1 MISDRYPSDI
11 LGSPHPNLNRNQKQ
25 AKTIPAKLGLVIEDV
40 STGWVGAI
48 VRVEKTAEM
57 TTVTLENAK
66 GQHRSFPLG
75 AGFWLE
81 GEPVILVRP
90 KKQAPQGPLRTASG
104 AYYSQQKAKV
114 AAPNRIWVEGLHDAE
129 LIEKVWG
136 YDLRDGGIV
145 VEVLNGADNLATS
158 LSTFGPGPKRKC
170 GILLDHLVE
179 NSKEARIAADVYR
192 QFGKENVLIL
202 GHPYIDIW
210 QAIKPQTLKIESWP
224 QIPKGLDWKTETLK
238 QLGIAHKE
246 QSDVAT
252 AWKLFLSKVK
262 TYRDL
267 ETPLVRK
274 VEELIDFVIAP

>member
-1 MISDRYPSDI
+1 MTPDRYPSDI
-11 LGSPHPNLNRNQKQ
+11 LGSPHPHLSRNQKQ

-57 TTVTLENAK
+57 NTVTLEDAAGK
-66 GQHRSFPLG
+66 HRTFPLG

-81 GEPVILVRP
+81 GQPVILVRP
-90 KKQAPQGPLRTASG
+90 QKQAPQGILRTASG
-104 AYYSQQKAKV
+104 AYYSGQQAKV

-136 YDLRDGGIV
+136 YDLREGGIV
-145 VEVLNGADNLATS
+145 VEVLNGADNLTDRLRDFEPS
-158 LSTFGPGPKRKC
+158 SRQKC
-170 GILLDHLVE
+170 GVLLDHLVE
-179 NSKEARIAADVYR
+179 NSKEARIANEVCR
-192 QFGKENVLIL
+192 QFGKDNVRVL

-210 QAIKPQTLKIESWP
+210 QAIKPTTLNIRSWP
-224 QIPKGLDWKTETLK
+224 QIPRGLDWKTETLK
-238 QLGIAHKE
+238 YLGMDYKD
-246 QSDVAT
+246 QSDVAA
-252 AWKLFLSKVK
+252 AWKFFLSKVT

-267 ETPLVRK
+267 EIPLVSK